1 MRIWRLFISA
11 LPFGLWMLILF
22 AVPSAKSLP
31 PATSETARPQIFPA
45 KGVVLAINR
54 NKREIVIRHEAISNY
69 MTAMTMPFKIKT
81 ASVLAGLQEG
91 DEISFQLHVTEI
103 ESWVDQIVKIGTGS
117 PPPPPP
123 SPPPPANLPATRPMP
138 LLLDYKFTNEL
149 GQAVSLNDFRG
160 QALAIT
166 FFYTRCPLP
175 EYCPRLS
182 KNFQE
187 AQQKLCAMSN
197 APANWHLLSVSF
209 DPEFDSPPMLKA
221 YGESY
226 HYDPAHWSFLT
237 GPPDKIGG
245 LARQSGVT
253 YESDGNTINHN
264 FCTLIVDASGHLQ
277 TMFPVS
283 GDFSDAIVSE
293 IIKAAAVTN
302 RPVSLN
308 GRNARL

>member
-1 MRIWRLFISA
+1 MRVCRLILNA
-11 LPFGLWMLILF
+11 LPFGLWLVILSS
-22 AVPSAKSLP
+22 VPSAKSLP
-31 PATSETARPQIFPA
+31 PAAGETAPPRIFAA
-45 KGVVLAINR
+45 KGVVQSINR
-54 NKREIVIRHEAISNY
+54 GERRIVIRHEAISNY
-69 MTAMTMPFKIKT
+69 MVAMTMPFKVKT
-81 ASVLAGLQEG
+81 VAALADLQRG
-91 DEISFQLHVTEI
+91 DEISFQLHVTET
-103 ESWVDQIVKIGTGS
+103 ESWADQIVKTGTS
-117 PPPPPP
+117 SLPPLEA
-123 SPPPPANLPATRPMP
+123 SLVPAKMPVVRPDRS
-138 LLLDYKFTNEL
+138 LLDYKFTNEL

-187 AQQKLCAMSN
+187 TQEKLRAMSN

-209 DPEFDSPPMLKA
+209 DSEFDSPPMLKA

-237 GPPDKIGG
+237 GPPDKIGE
-245 LARQSGVT
+245 LARQAGVT

-302 RPVSLN
+302 RPVLLN
-308 GRNARL
+308 GRDAQL

>member
-1 MRIWRLFISA
+1 MRVCRLILNA

-22 AVPSAKSLP
+22 AVPSARSLP
-31 PATSETARPQIFPA
+31 PASSENARPRIFSA
-45 KGVVLAINR
+45 KGVVQSINR
-54 NKREIVIRHEAISNY
+54 DERRIVIRHEAISNY
-69 MTAMTMPFKIKT
+69 MAAMTMPFTVKT
-81 ASVLAGLQEG
+81 AGALADLQTG
-91 DEISFQLHVTEI
+91 DEISFQLHVTET
-103 ESWVDQIVKIGTGS
+103 ESWVDQIVKTGTS
-117 PPPPPP
+117 SLPPLEA
-123 SPPPPANLPATRPMP
+123 SLVPAKMPVVRPDQS
-138 LLLDYKFTNEL
+138 LLDYKFTNEL
-149 GQAVSLNDFRG
+149 GQAVSMNDFRG
-160 QALAIT
+160 QALAII

-187 AQQKLCAMSN
+187 TQQKLCAMSN

-237 GPPDKIGG
+237 GPPDKIGV
-245 LARQSGVT
+245 LAREAGVT

-302 RPVSLN
+302 RPVLLN
-308 GRNARL
+308 GRDAQL

>member
-1 MRIWRLFISA
+1 MWRLFISA
-11 LPFGLWMLILF
+11 LPFGLWMLILLG
-22 AVPSAKSLP
+22 VPSAKSQP
-31 PATSETARPQIFPA
+31 SAAGEIARPQIFQA
-45 KGVVLAINR
+45 NGVVQSIHRAER
-54 NKREIVIRHEAISNY
+54 QIVIRNEAISNY
-69 MTAMTMPFKIKT
+69 MAAMTMPFNVKT
-81 ASVLAGLQEG
+81 ADLLAGLQDG
-91 DEISFQLHVTEI
+91 DEISFQLHVTET
-103 ESWVDQIVKIGTGS
+103 ESWVDQIVKTGTAS
-117 PPPPPP
+117 PPPLTVT
-123 SPPPPANLPATRPMP
+123 AKLPAIRPTHP
-138 LLLDYKFTNEL
+138 LLDYKFTNEL

-197 APANWHLLSVSF
+197 VPANWHLLSVSF
-209 DPEFDSPPMLKA
+209 DPQFDSPPMLKA

-226 HYDPAHWSFLT
+226 HYDPARWSFLT
-237 GPPDKIGG
+237 GPPDKIGE

-283 GDFSDAIVSE
+283 GDLSDAIVSE

-302 RPVSLN
+302 FRASTN
-308 GRNARL
+308 QSR

>member
-1 MRIWRLFISA
+1 MKVWRSFISV
-11 LPFGLWMLILF
+11 LPFGLWMLVLSSVQSAGF
-22 AVPSAKSLP
+22 SPSP
-31 PATSETARPQIFPA
+31 DEEATNSRMFLAT
-45 KGVVLAINR
+45 GVVKALDGDNL
-54 NKREIVIRHEAISNY
+54 KIVIRHEAISNY
-69 MTAMTMPFKIKT
+69 MAAMTMPFKVKEKKE
-81 ASVLAGLQEG
+81 LAALHPG
-91 DEISFQLHVTEI
+91 DEILFRLNVAEM
-103 ESWVDQIVKIGTGS
+103 ESWVDQIRKIGTVS
-117 PPPPPP
+117 LPTNEMLVAAQ
-123 SPPPPANLPATRPMP
+123 PADTHAIRSAHP
-138 LLLDYKFTNEL
+138 LLDYKFTNEL

-209 DPEFDSPPMLKA
+209 DPQFDSPLMLKA

-237 GPPDKIGG
+237 GPPDKIGE
-245 LARQSGVT
+245 LARQSGVV

-264 FCTLIVDASGHLQ
+264 FCTLIVNASGHLQ

-283 GDFSDAIVSE
+283 GDLSDAIVNE
-293 IIKAAAVTN
+293 IVKAAAVTN
-302 RPVSLN
+302 RPASTDQT
-308 GRNARL
+308 R